1 MSGNKLLN
9 ENTIRRFM
17 KLANVPGLT
26 NNFISEKFE
35 KEQVNEEEEEEEEE
49 VQKEGMYG
57 RDDEDTLKEEEE
69 DEISPEGDMPEEGPD
84 DEMDME
90 MDMGDDSEGAL
101 GAADI
106 SLTEEEAQLLI
117 DLGERLSA
125 AMGSEEGDMEDVEG
139 LEDEPMDDEV
149 VADDPMGDEP
159 AAEEDP
165 AMGDRMYENRDEIV
179 NEVLKRVTKRIVA
192 QRRK

>member
-17 KLANVPGLT
+17 KLANVNGLT

-35 KEQVNEEEEEEEEE
+35 KEQVNEEEDEDE
-49 VQKEGMYG
+49 VQKEGMYA
-57 RDDEDTLKEEEE
+57 RDDEDEMA
-69 DEISPEGDMPEEGPD
+69 PEGDMPEEGPD
-84 DEMDME
+84 DEMDMDME
-90 MDMGDDSEGAL
+90 MDMGDDSEGEM

-125 AMGSEEGDMEDVEG
+125 AMGSEEEDMDDEPMD
-139 LEDEPMDDEV
+139 DEPMDDEV
-149 VADDPMGDEP
+149 VADNPMGDEP

>member
-1 MSGNKLLN
+1 
-9 ENTIRRFM
+9 
-17 KLANVPGLT
+17 
-26 NNFISEKFE
+26 
-35 KEQVNEEEEEEEEE
+35 
-49 VQKEGMYG
+49 
-57 RDDEDTLKEEEE
+57 
-69 DEISPEGDMPEEGPD
+69 
-84 DEMDME
+84 MDME
-90 MDMGDDSEGAL
+90 MDMGDDSEGDL

-125 AMGSEEGDMEDVEG
+125 AMGSEEEDMEG